1 MRYKILKDGE
11 VINTII
17 ADEDFCKTYCNVN
30 GYTYEAEP
38 EPTPEPEPEPE
49 PEPTETTVYDEL
61 DAAYQEGVSSA
72 YDS

>member
-1 MRYKILKDGE
+1 MTYKIFKDGKE
-11 VINTII
+11 INRIV
-17 ADEDFCKTYCNVN
+17 ADESFMTAYCEKN